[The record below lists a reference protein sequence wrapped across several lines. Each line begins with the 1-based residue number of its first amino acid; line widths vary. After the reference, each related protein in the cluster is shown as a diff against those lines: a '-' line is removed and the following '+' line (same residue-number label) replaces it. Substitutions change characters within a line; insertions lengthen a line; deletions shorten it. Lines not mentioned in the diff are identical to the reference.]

1 MAPKQLK
8 LGAWVMRKCHV
19 MLCITANDQTDSNKF
34 DFEHKDLDSNFA
46 KPETKVVKN
55 FIDQ

>member
-1 MAPKQLK
+1 
-8 LGAWVMRKCHV
+8 

-55 FIDQ
+55 FIVQWKLHFEYT